1 MSLKF
6 KRYYQ
11 LIILLVLTSIFFIA
25 ALGNQRV
32 IAYTVQGNTQVV
44 QQQGNDYTNSMVLF
58 DDTVVHTIR
67 IEIPDEDYQQMVTT
81 YQKTGEKDYFH
92 ANVIIDGVKISNVG
106 LRLKGNAS
114 LRTAAGGNGGQG
126 MGPGGAGGPGGA
138 MPGAS
143 APADRP
149 NDANRP
155 PLPDGQSVDRQNMP
169 MPGNGAMLEPPTGM
183 NSGEDPTNPQ
193 GNAETKLPLM
203 IKFDE
208 YIDGQSYQG
217 YSTLAIRT
225 YGITT
230 DAAMLQEPVTN
241 TIARAAGLPATQTA
255 YVGVQINDD
264 AEQLYTISE
273 VINQTYLTQYFS
285 NAKGVL
291 YKAELGTDLTYLGED
306 PSSYA
311 TRFTQ
316 QTRVKDADMAP
327 LIAFIRFLNES
338 DDATFENELPAQFDV
353 DAFAIYLALNNL
365 LVNTDSITGM
375 NNNYYLYYDDA
386 AQKFTLLMW
395 DANESLGKHEGSGQA
410 AAAYDIANTSQRTG
424 GMRQG
429 KTNVLVT
436 RFLANATFKALYE
449 QKLKT
454 IYQQA
459 FVGGEISQTIERY
472 AALIRQANPQ
482 RNLVAQENYA
492 AAVTKVQSF
501 ITQRSAYLAKTT
513 LLSEAIS
520 AR

>member
-1 MSLKF
+1 MRLKF
-6 KRYYQ
+6 KRYYK

-25 ALGNQRV
+25 AIGNQRV
-32 IAYTVQGNTQVV
+32 IAYTVQGNKQVV
-44 QQQGNDYTNSMVLF
+44 QQQGYNYTNSVALF

-67 IEIPDEDYQQMVTT
+67 IEIPAEDYQQMITT

-126 MGPGGAGGPGGA
+126 MGPGGAGGPGAPDDAGA
-138 MPGAS
+138 RP
-143 APADRP
+143 DRP

-155 PLPDGQSVDRQNMP
+155 PLPDGQSFDPQNMP
-169 MPGNGAMLEPPTGM
+169 QPGNGVMPEPPQGM
-183 NSGEDPTNPQ
+183 NFGEDPANTQ
-193 GNAETKLPLM
+193 ITAQTKLPLM

-208 YIDGQSYQG
+208 FAEGQSYQG

-225 YGITT
+225 YGITS

-255 YVGVQINDD
+255 YVGVQLNDGV
-264 AEQLYTISE
+264 EQLYTISE
-273 VINQTYLTQYFS
+273 VINKTYLSQYFS

-291 YKAELGTDLTYLGED
+291 YKAELGADLTYLGED

-316 QTRVKDADMAP
+316 QTRIKDADMAP
-327 LIAFIRFLNES
+327 LIAFMRFLNES
-338 DDATFENELPAQFDV
+338 DDATFENDLPSQFDV
-353 DAFAIYLALNNL
+353 DAFATYLALNNL

-375 NNNYYLYYDDA
+375 NNNYYLYYDDT

-395 DANESLGKHEGSGQA
+395 DANESLGKHEGSGQT
-410 AAAYDIANTSQRTG
+410 AAAYDISNTSQRTG

-449 QKLKT
+449 QKLQT

-459 FVGGEISQTIERY
+459 FVGGKISQTIEQY
-472 AALIRQANPQ
+472 ATLIRQVNPQ
-482 RNLVAQENYA
+482 RNLVAQENYDT
-492 AAVTKVQSF
+492 AVTKVQTF
-501 ITQRSAYLAKTT
+501 INQRSAYLAKTT
-513 LLSEAIS
+513 LLSKAIS